1 MSSVPRLLVNN
12 TGSDATGTDV
22 YPQPGA
28 PLEVW
33 CWTEENEAT
42 SRLWH
47 NSHGQVAQYN
57 NDADANEDVYVL
69 KYPNKT
75 YIKIL
80 KFRSYQH
87 SQTGTS
93 RYYCNVILTSSQVV
107 SLPIYIGMNVI
118 KAIVMIIYIVVVDN
132 DKFL

>member
-22 YPQPGA
+22 YPQPGT

-33 CWTEENEAT
+33 CWTEQDEAT
-42 SRLWH
+42 SRLWY
-47 NSHGQVAQYN
+47 NSRGQVAQYN
-57 NDADANEDVYVL
+57 SDADANEDVYVL
-69 KYPNKT
+69 KYPNRT

-87 SQTGTS
+87 SQAG
-93 RYYCNVILTSSQVV
+93 RYYCNFTLANVNPSQVV

-118 KAIVMIIYIVVVDN
+118 KAIVMIII
-132 DKFL
+132 L